1 MSVTVSA
8 VIRWAVCDPDSG
20 ALNGDGAD
28 EQLPAASTIKLFVA
42 SAFWRSR
49 LDPYELVGEIPP
61 AGSAGL
67 AEYVSPRAR
76 LTLGDLALA
85 MLAVS
90 DNAATNVLLDRLG
103 LDAVNQEIARLGLER
118 THVRRRMM
126 GDGPEN
132 VTTAGDLARGL
143 AALADPRPR
152 PPRARRRRGDRVDPP
167 RLSPRRHGLP
177 QERRARRRPPR
188 DRAARAGRPPTGR
201 GDPLEPARSPARAGV
216 WGCRNLAK
224 ALKAALTAA
233 AYRRQIQRTRQVNLD
248 ISDSGR

>member
-20 ALNGDGAD
+20 AFDGDGAD

-42 SAFWRSR
+42 SAFWRSQ
-49 LDPYELVGEIPP
+49 LDPDELVGEIPP

-67 AEYVSPRAR
+67 AEHVSPRAR

-90 DNAATNVLLDRLG
+90 DNAATNFLLDRLG
-103 LDAVNQEIARLGLER
+103 LDAVNEEIAWLGLER

-126 GDGPEN
+126 SDGSEN

-143 AALADPRPR
+143 AALADHAHIR
-152 PPRARRRRGDRVDPP
+152 RALAVGAETASILPAYLPGVTVLPKSGELDDVRHEIALLEQDGRRRVVAILSSPP
-167 RLSPRRHGLP
+167 TAPHELAFGAAEIWRKPLRRH
-177 QERRARRRPPR
+177 
-188 DRAARAGRPPTGR
+188 
-201 GDPLEPARSPARAGV
+201 
-216 WGCRNLAK
+216 
-224 ALKAALTAA
+224 
-233 AYRRQIQRTRQVNLD
+233 
-248 ISDSGR
+248 